1 MIRLTRKLTDTERAI
16 ILEHDIEDVTLTV
29 INDGNGS
36 LCGVAYDRR
45 VQAGRDRNIDVFI
58 RAVGG
63 YRHTRLRNRERE
75 YSPVVNAIAAQ
86 RLLAYYIE
94 DAEEIAR

>member
-1 MIRLTRKLTDTERAI
+1 MRITRKLTDTERAI
-16 ILEHDIEDVTLTV
+16 ILDHDIEDVTLTV

-36 LCGVAYDRR
+36 LCGVTYDRR
-45 VQAGRDRNIDVFI
+45 VQAGRDRDIDVFI

-63 YRHTRLRNRERE
+63 YMRTRLCNRDRG
-75 YSPVVNAIAAQ
+75 YSPVANAIAVR

-94 DAEEIAR
+94 HAREIDR